1 MRNAVLIGL
10 FAAALLAGIF
20 AASQRSGSPPQAWPA
35 VPAEVLARLFAS
47 SLEDVHGKSHPF
59 SRWQEK
65 TLVINFWATWCPPCR
80 DEMPAFS
87 RLQGRYLPQGVQFVG
102 IALDSKDNIR
112 TFAETHPVG
121 YPLLIGDA
129 AGVDLA
135 GQLGNAALGLPYT
148 LVISAQREVLLRR
161 LGPLSESELDR
172 ILQQVATR

>member
-1 MRNAVLIGL
+1 MRAAALIGL
-10 FAAALLAGIF
+10 FAAVLLAGIY
-20 AASQRSGSPPQAWPA
+20 AALQRSGPPPRAWTA
-35 VPAEVLARLFAS
+35 AMTAALTRLFDS
-47 SLEDVHGKSHPF
+47 SLEDVHGQSYPF
-59 SRWQEK
+59 SRWQGK
-65 TLVINFWATWCPPCR
+65 TLVVNFWATWCPPCR

-87 RLQGRYLPQGVQFVG
+87 RLQGRYRPQGVQFVG

-112 TFAETHPVG
+112 AFAETYPVG

-135 GQLGNAALGLPYT
+135 GQLGNTVLSLPYT